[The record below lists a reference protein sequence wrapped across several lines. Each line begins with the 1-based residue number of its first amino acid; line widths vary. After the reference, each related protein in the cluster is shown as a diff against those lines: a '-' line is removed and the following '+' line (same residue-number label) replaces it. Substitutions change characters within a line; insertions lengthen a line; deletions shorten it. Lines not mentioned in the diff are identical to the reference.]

1 MYKIVESYGNPLV
14 SDNYNA
20 VSGSGIHRHRN
31 DRGLDGN
38 GKEIFNYYINF
49 NERDSDLMSSIYKRI
64 GTHCFDYFNTI
75 SNGSWN
81 GRITQLTH
89 MESIKIITLYDI
101 HVKELDLLASKQ
113 KLKDINNAIDNKKTR
128 LY

>member
-1 MYKIVESYGNPLV
+1 MYRIVEKFDNPLV
-14 SDNYNA
+14 SDNYKL
-20 VSGSGIHRHRN
+20 SGEIGISRHAN
-31 DRGLDGN
+31 VTGSPD
-38 GKEIFNYYINF
+38 KPITNYSINF
-49 NERDSDLMSSIYKRI
+49 TERDSDLMLAIYKQI
-64 GTHCFDYFNTI
+64 ESNELDFFNTV

-81 GRITQLTH
+81 GLITQLTH

-113 KLKDINNAIDNKKTR
+113 KLKDINNAIDNKQTR

>member
-20 VSGSGIHRHRN
+20 VSGSGLN
-31 DRGLDGN
+31 NN
-38 GKEIFNYYINF
+38 GKEDYDYYINF

-64 GTHCFDYFNTI
+64 EAHCFDYFNTI

-113 KLKDINNAIDNKKTR
+113 KLKDINNAIDNKQTR